1 MAGWWAEVHAH
12 FGVTLAPEVGFTYGG
27 PSQEFG
33 VAVAPEVGMSGIARN
48 TATFG
53 LALPTQIGM
62 SGGGKSVASFGLTLN
77 PYIAMREPG
86 GFTPLFPSEELFPST
101 SLFPTPRSQRP
112 GFGMTLTPTVGF
124 GSAGV
129 RYTREFE
136 VSVSPSVGM
145 SASERYAS
153 VFDLAVTPEVGM
165 SAVERYARTFGVS
178 VTPTM
183 GMDAVGNNGVDPVAY
198 NAVGATGVVWT
209 SFGGT
214 QTETFNFT
222 AAAGADVFVA
232 VSWDR
237 SEPSI
242 TGITYGGVAMT
253 QLAIVSHNNDATRG
267 SASVWRLAAAG
278 SGSAKS
284 VAITHSGS
292 MYGAANVI
300 SATHVGSVSTATA
313 YGSGASPSQA
323 VTVPAGGLV
332 IHVLAAGNGSTGS
345 VSSWTSYSGMTN
357 RSLVQSDLSRTQ
369 VALST
374 ASASGT
380 VSATS
385 SGSNPWSGISV
396 ALSPI

>member
-12 FGVTLAPEVGFTYGG
+12 FGVTIDPEVGFTYGG

-33 VAVAPEVGMSGIARN
+33 VVLTPELGMSAVARN

-53 LALPTQIGM
+53 LVLPTAVGM
-62 SGGGKSVASFGLTLN
+62 SGGGKSVASFGVTLN

-136 VSVSPSVGM
+136 LSITPDLRMVG
-145 SASERYAS
+145 SEHYSS

-178 VTPTM
+178 ATPTV

-198 NAVGATGVVWT
+198 NAVGAGTTWV

-214 QTETFNFT
+214 STDSFNFT

-237 SEPSI
+237 SGPSI

-267 SASVWRLAAAG
+267 SVSVWRLAAAG

-284 VAITHSGS
+284 VAITHSGA
-292 MYGAANVI
+292 MYGAANAI
-300 SATHVGSVSTATA
+300 SATHVASVSTATA
-313 YGSGASPSQA
+313 YGSGSSPSQS
-323 VTVPAGGLV
+323 VTVPSGGLV
-332 IHVLAAGNGSTGS
+332 IHVLAAGDGSTGS

-357 RSLVQSDLSRTQ
+357 RSLTQPGTARTQ